1 MSYTPTLMETY
12 KTDVVKKM
20 MKKFSY
26 KNVMQVPSLEKI
38 TLNMGVGSAVQ
49 DPKQLE
55 AALQELTLI
64 SGQKSAATAAKKAI
78 SNFKLREGVKIG
90 CKATLR
96 GKRMYDFLDRFIN
109 IACPRIRD
117 FRGLSKNSFD
127 GRGNYGVGIKEQIV
141 FTEID
146 MDKVNRIR
154 GMNINFVTSAKTDEE
169 ASELLRLF
177 GMPLKK

>member
-1 MSYTPTLMETY
+1 MSFTPRLMETY
-12 KTDVVKKM
+12 RKDIVKEM

-55 AALQELTLI
+55 TALQELTLI
-64 SGQKSAATAAKKAI
+64 SGQKASPTAAKKAI
-78 SNFKLREGVKIG
+78 SNFKLREGIKIG
-90 CKATLR
+90 CKTTLR

-117 FRGLSKNSFD
+117 FRGLPKNSFD

-146 MDKVNRIR
+146 MDKINKIR
-154 GMNINFVTSAKTDEE
+154 GMNINFVTSAKSDEE
-169 ASELLRLF
+169 ALELLRLF